1 MPDGPP
7 PTVLLAQSLRLRPS
21 IEPEAPKTMRSA
33 LLCSALTALF
43 LAATAPAQ
51 GMQVYHFDG
60 PRHATNVV
68 LFSAEAAA
76 GVTVVHGQPA
86 WKDEYTGMLGMLKG
100 KTHRLGKDLWTT
112 LMTSAPVDIGGVKVA
127 PGCYCVGLHC
137 DEDGAFSLAMMDAT
151 RAMKKGLMPFG
162 PQTWKPELVAPVEL
176 NKNALK
182 KPAQKMVMSL
192 TADSKDRTKGTFTIA
207 WGPHTLTAPV
217 AIHAPKK

>member
-1 MPDGPP
+1 MRLP
-7 PTVLLAQSLRLRPS
+7 LLR
-21 IEPEAPKTMRSA
+21 
-33 LLCSALTALF
+33 
-43 LAATAPAQ
+43 AATAAICLTAATLAQ
-51 GMQVYHFDG
+51 QVQVYNFDG
-60 PRHATNVV
+60 PRRASNMV
-68 LFSAEAAA
+68 LFRADMAA
-76 GVTVVHGQPA
+76 GVTVVHGQPE
-86 WKDEYTGMLGMLKG
+86 WKKEYDGMLGMLKG

-112 LMTSAPVDIGGVKVA
+112 FMTSAPIELGGVKVA
-127 PGCYCVGLHC
+127 PGCYCCGLHC
-137 DEDGAFSLAMMDAT
+137 DKDGKFSLAMMDAT

-176 NKNALK
+176 NKDALK

>member
-1 MPDGPP
+1 MRSPLLRAAIAAICL
-7 PTVLLAQSLRLRPS
+7 TAATLAQQ
-21 IEPEAPKTMRSA
+21 I
-33 LLCSALTALF
+33 
-43 LAATAPAQ
+43 
-51 GMQVYHFDG
+51 QVYNFEG
-60 PRHATNVV
+60 PRRASNMV
-68 LFSAEAAA
+68 LFSADMAA
-76 GVTVVHGQPA
+76 GVTVVHGQPE
-86 WKDEYTGMLGMLKG
+86 WKKEYDGMLGMLKG

-112 LMTSAPVDIGGVKVA
+112 FMTSAPIELGGVKVS
-127 PGCYCVGLHC
+127 PGCYCCGLHC
-137 DEDGAFSLAMMDAT
+137 DKDGKFSLAMMDAT

-176 NKNALK
+176 NKDALK

>member
-1 MPDGPP
+1 
-7 PTVLLAQSLRLRPS
+7 
-21 IEPEAPKTMRSA
+21 MRSA

-162 PQTWKPELVAPVEL
+162 PQTWKPELKVPLKFGKGVVKGVVEKMEIKLMGDAEDKMQGAFVIHWGTHELSAPMKIATA
-176 NKNALK
+176 NK
-182 KPAQKMVMSL
+182 
-192 TADSKDRTKGTFTIA
+192 
-207 WGPHTLTAPV
+207 
-217 AIHAPKK
+217 